1 MIFLESFYT
10 GQFYPLKLLTIL
22 DLRTTL
28 YIFNNLFYF
37 YNFRK
42 ALRHKYVIASSLEVP
57 ILGYSD
63 ITVQVIRLDKSKRV
77 LYFKDI
83 AFYIDFNIN
92 LILFYLLQN

>member
-1 MIFLESFYT
+1 MIFLESFHT
-10 GQFYPLKLLTIL
+10 SQLYPLKLLTIL
-22 DLRTTL
+22 DLKTTL
-28 YIFNNLFYF
+28 YIFNDLSHF

-42 ALRHKYVIASSLEVP
+42 ASRHKYIIASSLEVP

-83 AFYIDFNIN
+83 TFYMDFNIN
-92 LILFYLLQN
+92 LMSFHLL